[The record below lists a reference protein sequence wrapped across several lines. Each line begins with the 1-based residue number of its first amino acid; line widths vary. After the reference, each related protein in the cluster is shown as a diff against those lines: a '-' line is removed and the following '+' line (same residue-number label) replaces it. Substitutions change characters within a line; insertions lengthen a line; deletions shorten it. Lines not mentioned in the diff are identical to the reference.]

1 MFEVLDLSSRAIAQL
16 KDICK
21 QFGID
26 AKGLT
31 KSDMVLKIVDAQ
43 ASNQELAATVVN
55 QFPKKETATNQVNKD
70 AASTEVKVKK
80 PRIQKPIEGTVKV
93 EKTLFKN
100 STNEK
105 VADLKLVDNKPSEEK
120 QIEVKPV
127 SEKVSPSN
135 QPNREERPKFEKRE

>member
-26 AKGLT
+26 SKGLT

-43 ASNQELAATVVN
+43 AANKELAATIVN
-55 QFPKKETATNQVNKD
+55 QFPKKESSTNLANID
-70 AASTEVKVKK
+70 IASTEVKVKK

-93 EKTLFKN
+93 EKTLLDRKSTRLN
-100 STNEK
+100 S
-105 VADLKLVDNKPSEEK
+105 SH
-120 QIEVKPV
+120 
-127 SEKVSPSN
+127 
-135 QPNREERPKFEKRE
+135 